1 MDRPAFPGS
10 GLIDAVGAELLD
22 DVGSEQAACDG
33 ARLVDAKGAEL
44 VEGERLA
51 AAGSLSAWQA

>member
-1 MDRPAFPGS
+1 MRR
-10 GLIDAVGAELLD
+10 LICRL
-22 DVGSEQAACDG
+22 GSEQAACDG
-33 ARLVDAKGAEL
+33 ARLVDAKGAGL

>member
-1 MDRPAFPGS
+1 MDRPAFPGP